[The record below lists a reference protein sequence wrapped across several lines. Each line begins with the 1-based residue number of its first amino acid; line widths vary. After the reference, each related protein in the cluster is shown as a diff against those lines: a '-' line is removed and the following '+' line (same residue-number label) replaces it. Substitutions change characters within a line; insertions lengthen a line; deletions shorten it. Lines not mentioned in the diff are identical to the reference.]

1 MKKKKWLI
9 AIAAILVVGVTGLLY
24 WQSRPTDRSQTAA
37 MQPSNALKFQ
47 ATREDLSSTV
57 EVKGKSSY
65 RQETYINA
73 PFASDVKSWEVK
85 EGQQV
90 KKNDVLFRL
99 VDTTLRNEIAELQA
113 AARKQEMEIRLGE
126 FQATVG
132 GGGGGAEAAGIS
144 ETDAKQRFAQ
154 NESRKIQ
161 EEVARLN
168 LEHAR
173 TQLNEKSEKLKAA
186 QFPSPEAG
194 IFLFDAVKEPK
205 TVKEGERIGKIVDL
219 TQLQLLASV
228 GEYDLFRLS
237 EGMPVEVRVDALKG
251 LKLEGQVERLSKFAK
266 TGSDGSSGAAAQFEV
281 IISLEPNEKLI
292 AGLSL
297 TASIQTDKKSGALVI
312 PTLAVQRDKDEYYVM
327 LETSPGSV
335 ERRVVKIG
343 VETPDK
349 TEILEGL
356 NEGDTVVI
364 Q

>member
-1 MKKKKWLI
+1 MKKKAWLI
-9 AIAAILVVGVTGLLY
+9 TLSAVVVVGVTGLLF
-24 WQSRPTDRSQTAA
+24 WQSRPVDRSKQMAPQTL
-37 MQPSNALKFQ
+37 NALKFQ
-47 ATREDLSSTV
+47 ATREDLTSTV

-73 PFASDVKSWEVK
+73 PFASDVKSWDVK

-90 KKNDVLFRL
+90 QKGDILFRL

-113 AARKQEMEIRLGE
+113 AARKQEMEIRLGQ
-126 FQATVG
+126 FQATL
-132 GGGGGAEAAGIS
+132 GAGEGTGADGVS
-144 ETDAKQRFAQ
+144 ETEAKQRFAQ

-161 EEVARLN
+161 EEVARMS

-173 TQLNEKSEKLKAA
+173 TQLNEKSDKLKEA
-186 QFPSPEAG
+186 QFPSPENG

-205 TVKEGERIGKIVDL
+205 NVKEGERIGKIVDL

-228 GEYDLFRLS
+228 GEYDLFRLA

-251 LKLEGQVERLSKFAK
+251 LKLQGKVERLSKFAK
-266 TGSDGSSGAAAQFEV
+266 GGSDGSAGGAAQFEV
-281 IISLEPNEKLI
+281 VISLEPNDKLI

-327 LETSPGSV
+327 VETSAGST
-335 ERRVVKIG
+335 ERRVVQIG

-349 TEILEGL
+349 TEIVEGL
-356 NEGDTVVI
+356 QEGDTVVI

>member
-9 AIAAILVVGVTGLLY
+9 AVSAVVVVGVTGLLY
-24 WQSRPTDRSQTAA
+24 WQSRPVDRSKQNTMQTA
-37 MQPSNALKFQ
+37 NALKFQ
-47 ATREDLSSTV
+47 AVREDLTSTV

-73 PFASDVKSWEVK
+73 PFASDVKSWVVK

-90 KKNDVLFRL
+90 KKDDVLFKL

-113 AARKQEMEIRLGE
+113 SARKQEMEIRLGE
-126 FQATVG
+126 FQANLATQNTDPS
-132 GGGGGAEAAGIS
+132 GIS

-173 TQLNEKSEKLKAA
+173 TQLTEKSEKLNAA
-186 QFPSPEAG
+186 QFPAPENG

-205 TVKEGERIGKIVDL
+205 NVKEGERIGKIVDL

-251 LKLEGQVERLSKFAK
+251 MKLQGKVERLSKFAK
-266 TGSDGSSGAAAQFEV
+266 GSSDGSSSGAAQFEV
-281 IISLEPNEKLI
+281 VISLEPNEKLI

-297 TASIQTDKKSGALVI
+297 TASIQTAKKSGALTLS
-312 PTLAVQRDKDEYYVM
+312 TLAIQRDKDEYYVM
-327 LETSPGSV
+327 LETSPGNL
-335 ERRVVKIG
+335 EKRVVKIG